1 MRNVL
6 FSLRTRAL
14 LLDDLGLASFVG
26 ANGFRATAK
35 RQMRLEFVRDR
46 LQVAARVIAA
56 QQSHTIEDAQQV
68 LDPLTRAHGEMAPTI
83 RRIGHVLNSNRQ

>member
-35 RQMRLEFVRDR
+35 RQMRLEFVRNHLLFTATR
-46 LQVAARVIAA
+46 IAA
-56 QQSHTIEDAQQV
+56 QQNHAIE
-68 LDPLTRAHGEMAPTI
+68 
-83 RRIGHVLNSNRQ
+83 

>member
-6 FSLRTRAL
+6 FSLRTRTL

-26 ANGFRATAK
+26 ANGFRATAR

-46 LQVAARVIAA
+46 LPVTRTRIAA
-56 QQSHTIEDAQQV
+56 WQNHALEWGSDSA
-68 LDPLTRAHGEMAPTI
+68 LSPAFLRRYTR
-83 RRIGHVLNSNRQ
+83 